1 MQVIHHLGILSVNKS
16 INENCGF
23 LLTNKKGSYCS
34 FFCRPGSR
42 YYGFFYFDDKNM
54 EMYKF
59 VENIEIAGHEKID
72 YVKNGFYFAER
83 KKGDVIETFAMPKG
97 FNSLIYELSSEN
109 EIEIAL
115 DCKESYDNRE
125 WGRDYEIFEEENC
138 IIVKFTKKTDSKED
152 SSHGKGEFSLYMVI
166 KSDNDFFEADG

>member
-1 MQVIHHLGILSVNKS
+1 MQVIHNLGILSVNRN
-16 INENCGF
+16 INESCGF

-54 EMYKF
+54 IMYKF
-59 VENIEIAGHEKID
+59 IDNIEIAGHGKID

-83 KKGDVIETFAMPKG
+83 KKGEVIENFTTPNG
-97 FNSLIYELSSEN
+97 FNSMIYEISSEN
-109 EIEIAL
+109 EIDIAL

-125 WGRDYEIFEEENC
+125 WGRDYKIFEEENC
-138 IIVKFTKKTDSKED
+138 IIVKFTK
-152 SSHGKGEFSLYMVI
+152 
-166 KSDNDFFEADG
+166 